1 MSHRAIG
8 QQFDPEGKP
17 GFEDGGQ
24 GYLWPYKMPQSGTTK
39 GVEGMHLYRS
49 VELTQ
54 DHTDPQG
61 ALREILNTP
70 ERETPWYNPDSG
82 TKEPGSTLGRHW
94 THDRDWAKGYGT
106 PNVVLEAEHPGH
118 QHVMDWDK
126 DRAEADATVV
136 HHDYIERSL
145 PEVPIRAGSPMRV
158 RAVHL
163 YNEGEDRW
171 DRHEVDHRS
180 TA

>member
-17 GFEDGGQ
+17 GFEDRGQ
-24 GYLWPYKMPQSGTTK
+24 GYLWPSKMPSSGTTR
-39 GVEGMHLYRS
+39 GNEGMHLYRG

-54 DHTDPQG
+54 EHTDPQA
-61 ALREILNTP
+61 ALQEVLSAPARDHP
-70 ERETPWYNPDSG
+70 YRPDLG
-82 TKEPGSTLGRHW
+82 GKEPGSTLGRHW
-94 THDRDWAKGYGT
+94 THDRDWAKGYGQS
-106 PNVVLEAEHPGH
+106 NVVLEAEHPGYGA
-118 QHVMDWDK
+118 VMDWDK
-126 DRAEADATVV
+126 DREEADATVV
-136 HHDYIERSL
+136 NHRYIERAL

-163 YNEGEDRW
+163 YNKESDRW

-180 TA
+180 KA